1 MFSDYITSALILV
14 YNTSL
19 QLTSTRGRSSP
30 SAMTECIHI
39 RMSEQRAPQERIHFR
54 NSETCF
60 SYMPTSNGGRGGGV
74 ADSRSTNN

>member
-1 MFSDYITSALILV
+1 MFSDYITSTLILI
-14 YNTSL
+14 YNTPL

-39 RMSEQRAPQERIHFR
+39 RMSEQRAPQERIYCR
-54 NSETCF
+54 NSQSCF
-60 SYMPTSNGGRGGGV
+60 SYMPISNGGRGV